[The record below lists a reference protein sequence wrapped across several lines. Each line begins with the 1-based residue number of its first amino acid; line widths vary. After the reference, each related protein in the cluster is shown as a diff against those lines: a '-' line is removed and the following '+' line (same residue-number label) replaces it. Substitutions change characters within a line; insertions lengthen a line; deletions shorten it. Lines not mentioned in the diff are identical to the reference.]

1 MYLNN
6 IYTFCCSPWSSHVWP
21 RQLEPYETNVIS
33 ELLWPACGKLEQWAG
48 FYYSDTQYI
57 RLGFA
62 RYVLAIQGR
71 IKLHCGTV
79 MGGGEFWLTLPRNFT
94 ILHFEV
100 VQETGSR
107 WLSKCIVGLFLG
119 THFQQGGK
127 FVPQN
132 SPRMHFD
139 NHLDPVSR
147 TTSKWRIP
155 NAKSYSDPKTVSLIV
170 LFHRTPIHVMDS
182 EWIIKCSHF
191 GS

>member
-6 IYTFCCSPWSSHVWP
+6 FYTFCCSPWSSHVWP
-21 RQLEPYETNVIS
+21 RQLEPYETNVVS
-33 ELLWPACGKLEQWAG
+33 ELLRPACGKLEQWAG

-79 MGGGEFWLTLPRNFT
+79 MGGANFDSLCRATLQFST
-94 ILHFEV
+94 
-100 VQETGSR
+100 SR
-107 WLSKCIVGLFLG
+107 LCERPGRDGYQSALWDCLWDAY
-119 THFQQGGK
+119 QRGGK

-147 TTSKWRIP
+147 ATSKWRIV
-155 NAKSYSDPKTVSLIV
+155 NAKSYSDPETVSLIV
-170 LFHRTPIHVMDS
+170 LFHRTPIHARDS
-182 EWIIKCSHF
+182 EWIIKCCHF
-191 GS
+191 RFR